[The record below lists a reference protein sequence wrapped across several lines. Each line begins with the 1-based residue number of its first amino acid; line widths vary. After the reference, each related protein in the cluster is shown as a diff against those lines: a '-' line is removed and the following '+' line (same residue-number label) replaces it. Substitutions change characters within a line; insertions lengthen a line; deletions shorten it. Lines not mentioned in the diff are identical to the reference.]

1 MNTRAI
7 ATQIVIRVRDEGAYS
22 NVLLPHATADLSGP
36 DRAFVYN
43 LVTGTLR
50 RLRLVDAIIEQASSR
65 HPDELD
71 PEVRSVLEVAIAELL
86 TDTEG
91 ATYATVNES
100 VEAVKQLGS
109 PRAASFVNGV
119 LRRLVRDDIA
129 QADQDFAHS
138 LSVPDWLLTA
148 AEADHGVEEAAAL
161 LAGLRQASPK
171 IAVRVRPGAE
181 VPSGGVAVEGI
192 AGAFHL
198 PRIPQPDD
206 GLVINDAA
214 STAVGLAVDARSG
227 QRVLDMAAAP
237 GGKTLHLWD
246 QVGPE
251 GMVVAIDSHSRRLR
265 SARDRLDR
273 LGVYPAWVE
282 ADGVRTPFA
291 TDSFD
296 RVLLDAPCTG
306 VGTLRRRPEIAMRLK
321 SNAARK
327 MAAQQQA
334 MLEEAWRVTKPGGRV
349 IYSVCTVFAVETV
362 DIVAAYPARPPA
374 NLPGREWGS
383 GLLLAPHL
391 TGTDGMFIAVI
402 EK

>member
-1 MNTRAI
+1 MNTRAV
-7 ATQIVIRVRDEGAYS
+7 AAQIVIRVRDEGAYS
-22 NVLLPHATADLSGP
+22 NVVLPHATADLSDP

-43 LVTGTLR
+43 LVMSTLR

-71 PEVRSVLEVAIAELL
+71 PEVRTVLEVAIAELL
-86 TDTEG
+86 TDSQG

-119 LRRLVRDDIA
+119 LRRLVRDEIA
-129 QADQDFAHS
+129 QADQDLAHS
-138 LSVPDWLLTA
+138 LSVPDWLLAA
-148 AEADHGVEEAAAL
+148 AEADHGVDEAAAL
-161 LAGLRQASPK
+161 LGGLRQAAPK
-171 IAVRVRPGAE
+171 ISVRVRPGAQ
-181 VPSGGVAVEGI
+181 VPADAVVVDGI
-192 AGAFHL
+192 AGAFHT
-198 PRIPQPDD
+198 PKIPQPDD

-214 STAVGLAVDARSG
+214 STAVGLAVDAQPG

-246 QVGPE
+246 QVGLE
-251 GMVVAIDSHSRRLR
+251 GMVVAIDSHPRRLR

-273 LGVYPAWVE
+273 LGVNPIWVE
-282 ADGVRTPFA
+282 ADGARTPFVE
-291 TDSFD
+291 DFFD

-306 VGTLRRRPEIAMRLK
+306 VGTLRRRPEIAMRLN
-321 SNAARK
+321 SNSARK
-327 MAAQQQA
+327 LASQQRA

-349 IYSVCTVFAVETV
+349 IYSVCTVFAAETV

-374 NLPGREWGS
+374 NLPGKEWGT